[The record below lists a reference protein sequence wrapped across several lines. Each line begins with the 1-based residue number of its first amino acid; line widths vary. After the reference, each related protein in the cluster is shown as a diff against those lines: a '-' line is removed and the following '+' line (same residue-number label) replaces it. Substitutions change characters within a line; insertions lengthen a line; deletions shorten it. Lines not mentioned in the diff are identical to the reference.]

1 MGMFLVGGLTG
12 LLLANVG
19 LDVLL
24 HDTYFV
30 VAHFHYVLSLGA
42 VVGAFCL
49 WFYFFYFWFQSE
61 LLFFFFSC
69 YFLFFL
75 VGANSIFFP
84 LHCVGLLGF
93 LRRISDFSLS
103 YVWLTVFTLFGL
115 VFLFL
120 FCFLVYVVFWCL
132 VLVLVFCVCVCFFI
146 LF

>member
-1 MGMFLVGGLTG
+1 MGGL
-12 LLLANVG
+12 
-19 LDVLL
+19 
-24 HDTYFV
+24 FV
-30 VAHFHYVLSLGA
+30 CGFI
-42 VVGAFCL
+42 
-49 WFYFFYFWFQSE
+49 FFIFGFRVSCC
-61 LLFFFFSC
+61 FFFFSC

-93 LRRISDFSLS
+93 PRRISDFSLS

-120 FCFLVYVVFWCL
+120 FCFLLFFCGCLYVVFWCL
-132 VLVLVFCVCVCFFI
+132 VLVLVFCFDARFLLFFCV

>member
-1 MGMFLVGGLTG
+1 MGGL
-12 LLLANVG
+12 
-19 LDVLL
+19 
-24 HDTYFV
+24 FV
-30 VAHFHYVLSLGA
+30 CGFI
-42 VVGAFCL
+42 
-49 WFYFFYFWFQSE
+49 FFIFGFRVSCC
-61 LLFFFFSC
+61 FFFFSC

-93 LRRISDFSLS
+93 PRRISDFSLS

-120 FCFLVYVVFWCL
+120 FFVFVCVFLFCFDARFLLF
-132 VLVLVFCVCVCFFI
+132 FCV

>member
-61 LLFFFFSC
+61 LLFFF
-69 YFLFFL
+69 L
-75 VGANSIFFP
+75 VGIFFP

-93 LRRISDFSLS
+93 PRRISDFSLS
-103 YVWLTVFTLFGL
+103 YVWLTVFTLF
-115 VFLFL
+115 
-120 FCFLVYVVFWCL
+120 
-132 VLVLVFCVCVCFFI
+132 
-146 LF
+146 